1 MKVIF
6 NKIYIMV
13 SGTQYKKE
21 KYNLISLQMILLLL
35 KIKRLFLSLL
45 TIFGIEEIIIVI
57 ILSLLRAKIK

>member
-1 MKVIF
+1 
-6 NKIYIMV
+6 MV